1 MRHFS
6 FILTAL
12 LCVLLVGGAVGIY
25 YYDAARSDLIAE
37 GITAGEVNVGGMR
50 AAEARAALEDELA
63 RPLARPVW
71 IRHGD
76 GRVKLTA
83 KRAKVRTDIEGMVQK
98 ALASS
103 RDGNVLSRAWRDV
116 RGESVPLEIPSEIKY
131 SKAAVARMV
140 AGLKKQVDQ
149 PAKDAEVAYSGDG
162 LSTIPSETGV
172 ALQAGRLTRSV
183 SAELVSPHG
192 RRMIRART
200 SVVQPKVKTS
210 EVASKYPYFITV
222 SRTSK
227 ELRFYRGLELEK
239 SYRVA
244 IGRAGF
250 ETPTGLYH
258 IQNKAVNVAW
268 NVPEWGGKLA
278 GQTIPGGSPKN
289 PLKARW
295 LGIYDGAGI
304 HGTDDIAS
312 LGTAAS
318 HGCIRMAIPEVI
330 ELYDKVPVQT
340 PIYIA

>member
-6 FILTAL
+6 FILTTL
-12 LCVLLVGGAVGIY
+12 FVVLLIGGAVGIY
-25 YYDAARSDLIAE
+25 YYDAARSDLIAK
-37 GITAGEVNVGGMR
+37 GITAGEVNIGGMR

-76 GRVKLTA
+76 KRVKLTA
-83 KRAKVRTDIEGMVQK
+83 KRAKVRTDVEGMVQK
-98 ALASS
+98 ALTTS
-103 RDGNVLSRAWRDV
+103 RDGNVLSRTWRDV
-116 RGESVPLEIPSEIKY
+116 RNESVPLAIPSEIKY

-140 AGLKKQVDQ
+140 AGLKKEIDQ
-149 PAKDAEVAYSGDG
+149 PAKDAEVAYAGEG
-162 LSTIPSETGV
+162 LSTVPAETGV

-192 RRMIRART
+192 KRVVRART
-200 SVVQPKVKTS
+200 RVVQPKVRTS

-222 SRTSK
+222 SRTGK
-227 ELRFYRGLELEK
+227 ELRFYRDLQLVK

-244 IGRAGF
+244 IGRAGY
-250 ETPTGLYH
+250 ETPTGLYN
-258 IQNKAVNVAW
+258 IQDKAVNVAW

-278 GQTIPGGSPKN
+278 GKTIPGGSPQN

-295 LGIYDGAGI
+295 LGFYAGAGI

-330 ELYDKVPVQT
+330 ELYDQVPVQT

>member
-12 LCVLLVGGAVGIY
+12 ICALLVGGAIGVY
-25 YYDAARSDLIAE
+25 YYDAGRSDLIAE
-37 GITAGEVNVGGMR
+37 GITAGAVNVGGMR
-50 AAEARAALEDELA
+50 ASEARAALEDELA

-83 KRAKVRTDIEGMVQK
+83 RRARLRADIEGMVQE
-98 ALASS
+98 ALAES
-103 RDGNVLSRAWRDV
+103 RGGTVLSRTWRDL
-116 RGESVPLEIPSEIKY
+116 RGESVPVEVSAKVTY
-131 SKAAVARMV
+131 SRAAVKRMV
-140 AGLKKQVDQ
+140 AGLREEVDR

-162 LSTIPSETGV
+162 LSTVPSETGV
-172 ALQAGRLTRSV
+172 ALQAARLTRSV
-183 SAELVSPHG
+183 AAELVSPHG
-192 RRMIRART
+192 RRMVRART
-200 SVVQPKVKTS
+200 SVVQPEVKTS

-222 SRTSK
+222 SRASK
-227 ELRFYRGLELEK
+227 ELRFYRGLQLEK

-250 ETPTGLYH
+250 ETPAGLYH
-258 IQNKAVNVAW
+258 IQNKAVNAAW

-295 LGIYDGAGI
+295 LGFYDGAGI